1 MAKSSKHSFKKKNA
15 ARRHSN
21 AGRPRASVKKYNFGR
36 RKRRNP
42 AGLGRPIDWIKGGV
56 GVLGGVVVTRALPQ
70 AVASSYNTGWAGY
83 AMNAATAIAAAW
95 GTHVLTHDPVLV
107 ASVAAGGFAS
117 VIARMIS
124 DMTSFGQYLSLT
136 GLGDYQFANFSQ
148 PQHLTAW
155 QNAQYTLPAAPQAL
169 TTGLYGGQSGM
180 DMGVQGGHC

>member
-1 MAKSSKHSFKKKNA
+1 MAKSKKHSFKKKNA
-15 ARRHSN
+15 ARRSN
-21 AGRPRASVKKYNFGR
+21 AGRPHHSVKKYNFAR
-36 RKRRNP
+36 RKKRNP
-42 AGLGRPIDWIKGGV
+42 AGLGRPIDWLKGGV

-70 AVASSYNTGWAGY
+70 AVAASYNTGWAGY

-95 GTHVLTHDPVLV
+95 GTHALVKDPVLT
-107 ASVAAGGFAS
+107 AAVAAGGFAA

-136 GLGDYQFANFSQ
+136 GLGDYQFSNFSQ

-155 QNAQYTLPAAPQAL
+155 QNAQYTLPSAPQAL
-169 TTGLYGGQSGM
+169 TTSLYAGQSGV